1 MPNSSRSRAIHGV
14 ETTRTRSGATIERSW
29 QAISEG
35 ERKSS
40 TWWTVRTTASMTPSS
55 RSVSAALA
63 EMQSW
68 AWTTS

>member
-1 MPNSSRSRAIHGV
+1 M
-14 ETTRTRSGATIERSW
+14 ECSW
-29 QAISEG
+29 QAMSEG

-40 TWWTVRTTASMTPSS
+40 TWWTVRTTASMTPSP